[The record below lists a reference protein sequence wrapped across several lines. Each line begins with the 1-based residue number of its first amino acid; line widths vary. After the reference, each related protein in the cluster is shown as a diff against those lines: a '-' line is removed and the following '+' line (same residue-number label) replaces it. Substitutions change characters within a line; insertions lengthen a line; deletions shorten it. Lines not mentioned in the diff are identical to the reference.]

1 MIVLAAS
8 IQLSAIRLEKLA
20 SFASLH
26 GCRLAVKYGRVSSI
40 RALQSWNRSNMRSR
54 PDTSSVLRNGS
65 SGLISWGNDEAH

>member
-8 IQLSAIRLEKLA
+8 IQLSAMRLEKLA

-26 GCRLAVKYGRVSSI
+26 GCRLAVKHGRVSSI